1 MTSILTL
8 LGHED
13 DQKDCDD
20 ETHGETDCQTQDLL
34 VPRIAQIE
42 TFFFD
47 GEFHIGVKR
56 DVLMLGR
63 GWVLS

>member
-20 ETHGETDCQTQDLL
+20 ETHGETHGQAQDLL